1 MAGAGAAL
9 GALAGER
16 LGLDPILAA
25 GLCSGALTAL
35 TGAIGKVARDRVHA
49 GNDSALWAMLAAL
62 L

>member
-1 MAGAGAAL
+1 L